1 MSQRLGPANGR
12 CITSYDGHRVM
23 DDVIMMQN
31 GISYQDNFS
40 YRQFLQS
47 AGPDKVLG
55 SLPLRNSACDAPLGF
70 PLDNG
75 NPMPRGRQNLI
86 KAWSEW

>member
-12 CITSYDGHRVM
+12 CITSYDGSRVLN
-23 DDVIMMQN
+23 DVLMMAN
-31 GISYQDNFS
+31 GIPYQDNFS

-47 AGPDKVLG
+47 AGPERIF
-55 SLPLRNSACDAPLGF
+55 SMIPLQNSACDRPLGF

-75 NPMPRGRQNLI
+75 NPMPRGRQNMI
-86 KAWSEW
+86 KAYEQ

>member
-12 CITSYDGHRVM
+12 CITSYDSRRIVN
-23 DDVIMMQN
+23 DVIMSTN
-31 GISYQDNFS
+31 GIPYQDNFS

-47 AGPDKVLG
+47 AGPERIF
-55 SLPLRNSACDAPLGF
+55 SILPLKNSACDQPLGF

-75 NPMPRGRQNLI
+75 NPMSRNRQNLI
-86 KAWSEW
+86 KAYEQ